1 MKLAFYG
8 HACFGVQVG
17 GKHLL
22 FDPFISPNPRASKV
36 DIARVPADYI
46 LISHGHEDHVADAVA
61 IATRTNATVI
71 TNFEITLWLNRHGV
85 SRTHAMN
92 HGGCSRFDF
101 GGVKYVNAVHSS
113 MLPDGSNGGNP
124 GGFVVTTPEGRFYYS
139 GDTALTMDMT
149 LVSDGAPLR
158 FAVLPV
164 GDTFTMGV
172 DDAIRAADLVKC
184 DEVVGVHF
192 DTFPPIEIDHADA
205 VRRFKEAGKTLH
217 LLNPGETREFR

>member
-1 MKLAFYG
+1 MKLTCYG
-8 HACFGVQVG
+8 HACFAVKVG

-36 DIARVPADYI
+36 DVSAIPADYI

-61 IATRTNATVI
+61 MAKRTNATVVS
-71 TNFEITLWLNRHGV
+71 NFEITLWLNRQGV
-85 SRTHAMN
+85 TRTHAMN
-92 HGGCSRFDF
+92 LGGRSRFDF
-101 GGVKYVNAVHSS
+101 GEVHYVNAVHSS

-124 GGFVVTTPEGRFYYS
+124 GGFVITAPEGRFYYS

-149 LVSDGAPLR
+149 LIGGGAPLR

-172 DDAIRAADLVKC
+172 DDAIQAANLVKC
-184 DEVVGVHF
+184 NEVVGVHF
-192 DTFPPIEIDHADA
+192 DTFPPIEIDHAA
-205 VRRFKEAGKTLH
+205 AGQRFKAAGKTLH
-217 LLNPGETREFR
+217 LLAPGETREFQ

>member
-1 MKLAFYG
+1 MKLTYYG

-36 DIARVPADYI
+36 DVTRVPADYI
-46 LISHGHEDHVADAVA
+46 LISHGHEDHVADAVS
-61 IATRTNATVI
+61 IAKRTNATAI
-71 TNFEITLWLNRHGV
+71 SNFEITLWLNRQGV

-92 HGGCSRFDF
+92 HGGRSRFDF
-101 GGVKYVNAVHSS
+101 GDVKYVNAVHSS

-124 GGFVVTTPEGRFYYS
+124 GGFVITTPEGRFYYS

-149 LVSDGAPLR
+149 LINSGAPLR

-184 DEVVGVHF
+184 NEVVGVHF
-192 DTFPPIEIDHADA
+192 DTFPPIEIDHASA
-205 VRRFKEAGKTLH
+205 VQSFKATGKTLH
-217 LLNPGETREFR
+217 LLEPGQTHEFR